1 MKRLSVFCLLI
12 SFFFFSFAQK
22 DTLKSGEKNP
32 SLIRENPDSIVHHRI
47 GWKNT
52 GLAGINFSQS
62 SYTNWASGGQN
73 SISGTALF
81 NLLSVYKNG
90 GRITFENKIDFS
102 YGRTQIGPENRKS
115 DDKIDVSTKYGRTIG
130 ESKWLYTVQTNFK
143 SQFDRGYN
151 YPNDSVFTSRFLT
164 PGYFVYALG
173 LDYKPNDDF
182 SLFISPLSGK
192 TTIVNDQPLAD
203 AGAFG
208 VEKAVLDTAGNVI
221 TPGKRYR
228 SEFGGSLTLGYTR
241 ELSKSIKFSTTLKL
255 FSNYLQ
261 NPGNVDVNWETLLS
275 FKVNKFISATIATE
289 LIYDDDILVP
299 VDKDNDGVK
308 ESSGPRLQ
316 FKEVLSLGFSYK
328 F

>member
-1 MKRLSVFCLLI
+1 MKQASLFFLASCVFCLA
-12 SFFFFSFAQK
+12 FAQK

-81 NLLSVYKNG
+81 GMLSVYKNG
-90 GRITFENKIDFS
+90 ARITFENKIDLS
-102 YGRTQIGPENRKS
+102 YGRTQIGPENRKG
-115 DDKIDVSTKYGRTIG
+115 DDKIDISTKYGRSIG
-130 ESKWLYTVQTNFK
+130 ESKWLYTVQTNFR
-143 SQFDRGYN
+143 SQFDRGFS
-151 YPNDSVFTSRFLT
+151 YPNDSVLTSKFLA
-164 PGYFVYALG
+164 PGYLTYALG

-182 SLFISPLSGK
+182 SLFLSPLSGK

-208 VEKAVLDTAGNVI
+208 VEKAVIDTAGNVI
-221 TPGKRYR
+221 TPGKRSR
-228 SEFGGSLTLGYTR
+228 SEFGGSLTMGYTK
-241 ELSKSIKFSTTLKL
+241 ELSKSIKLSTALKL

-275 FKVNKFISATIATE
+275 LKVNKFISVTIATE
-289 LIYDDDILVP
+289 LIYDDDVLVP
-299 VDKDNDGVK
+299 VDRDDDGVN
-308 ESSGPRLQ
+308 ESSGPRIQ